1 MSEFDWSHSEN
12 VIFHSYAAV
21 AVYVNGDGDLVI
33 RQKQD
38 GYEDEDS
45 VVIIPGD
52 MVPRLLNRIAFA
64 ADLKQ
69 SPPKLVEK

>member
-1 MSEFDWSHSEN
+1 MSDFDWSHSES

-21 AVYVNGDGDLVI
+21 AVYLNVDGDLVI

-38 GYEDEDS
+38 GYEDEDCI
-45 VVIIPGD
+45 VIIPND
-52 MVPRLLNRIAFA
+52 MIPRLLNRIASA

-69 SPPKLVEK
+69 SAPKLVGK